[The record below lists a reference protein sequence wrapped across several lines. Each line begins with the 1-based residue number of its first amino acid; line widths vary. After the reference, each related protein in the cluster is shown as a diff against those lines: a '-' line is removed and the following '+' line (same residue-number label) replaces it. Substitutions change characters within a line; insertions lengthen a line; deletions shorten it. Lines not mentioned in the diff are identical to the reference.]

1 MRHSTLLI
9 FSVLALSA
17 DAQDYLANEPI
28 WHVRSICAVPVP
40 CIATSNHNYLLVGD
54 SVINGSTW
62 SKVQEQGTSTLNWQG
77 GGPADPGCQGTTL
90 YTSPWLRL
98 IRQEGRQLR
107 IWADEA
113 DQLLHD
119 FDLAVGDTL
128 PLSYT
133 NWNTDITVV
142 AVDSVLIGTEM
153 RARYELGNSWAQ
165 YLIEGVGTSHGLFE
179 PVSNFLECGF
189 SLECFGLG
197 ADAYYPPGV
206 TGASCWLTMTMNES
220 KAPTAWSLSPNP
232 ADDAVLINANGKA
245 PWVVQVQD
253 MRGRIVIVERLTNAL
268 NASLDVSHLSNGCY
282 ALSVDGAIPKRLVV
296 AH

>member
-1 MRHSTLLI
+1 MRHTSLLI
-9 FSVLALSA
+9 LSLFALNA
-17 DAQDYLANEPI
+17 GAQAYLANDPV

-62 SKVQEQGTSTLNWQG
+62 TKVQEQGTSTLNWQG
-77 GGPADPGCQGTTL
+77 GGPADPGCQGTTM
-90 YTSPWLRL
+90 YISPWVRL

-119 FDLAVGDTL
+119 FDLEVGDTL

-133 NWNTDITVV
+133 NWNTDITVL
-142 AVDSVLIGTEM
+142 AVDSILIGMEM

-197 ADAYYPPGV
+197 TDAYYPPGV
-206 TGASCWLTMTMNES
+206 TGSSCLLAMTMDEA
-220 KAPTAWSLSPNP
+220 KAPDSWSLSPNP
-232 ADDAVLINANGKA
+232 ADNAVMINANGTA
-245 PWVVQVQD
+245 PLVVKVQD
-253 MRGRIVIVERLTNAL
+253 MRGRIVLLKRLTTAS
-268 NASLDVSHLSNGCY
+268 NASLDVSSLPNGCY
-282 ALSVDGAIPKRLVV
+282 ALSVDRAMPKRLVV